1 MVDHGEG
8 VGVAVGV
15 GDGGEGMAGVLEIS
29 GVRLGSGEGLRVG
42 RDVGDDDFS
51 GTAGFV
57 WMTAVCEGPQAVRIM
72 TETR

>member
-1 MVDHGEG
+1 
-8 VGVAVGV
+8 
-15 GDGGEGMAGVLEIS
+15 MAGVLEIS